1 MRKPSLLK
9 RDDLVVA
16 KEGFPFIGSGLLVFL
31 AGLWFQWWIFSLV
44 IATVVFYLILF
55 FRNPRRAVPEG
66 ERLVVS
72 PADGR
77 IVEIQELFEERFLKK
92 KSVKISIFMNL
103 FDVHVNRIPCQGLV
117 QGIFYNPGKFI
128 SATRDKAS
136 LVNEQN
142 AIVLETPKGHKILL
156 IQIAGLIA
164 RRIVCWAR
172 VGDRVSRGD
181 RFGIIRFGSRVDL
194 FLPQGV
200 ELRVKLGEKVQ
211 GGASVVGVMHEGS

>member
-1 MRKPSLLK
+1 MK

-16 KEGFPFIGSGLLVFL
+16 KEGFPFIGCGLLVL
-31 AGLWFQWWIFSLV
+31 VAGLWFQWWAFSLV
-44 IATVVFYLILF
+44 IATVVFYLALF
-55 FRNPRRAVPEG
+55 FRNPRRTVPEG

-77 IVEIQELFEERFLKK
+77 IIEIQDLFEERFLKK

-103 FDVHVNRIPCQGLV
+103 FDVHVNRIPCQGQV

-128 SATRDKAS
+128 MASRDKAS
-136 LVNEQN
+136 LENEQN
-142 AIVLETPKGHKILL
+142 ALVLETPKGDKILL

-181 RFGIIRFGSRVDL
+181 RFGMIRFGSRVDL
-194 FLPQGV
+194 FLPLGV
-200 ELRVKLGEKVQ
+200 ELRVKLGEKIK
-211 GGASVVGVMHEGS
+211 GGATVVGVMRESS